1 MKRIP
6 IILMTLLVG
15 VACAF
20 ASPIKV
26 TGKVVSAEDGQGMP
40 GASIVV
46 KGSTTGTITDFDGN
60 FEIEAEDNAL
70 LVFSFMG
77 YKTQELKAA
86 KTLKVVL
93 QADAIMMEE
102 VVSLG
107 YTSAKKAEL
116 SSAAVSVNADELQ
129 DVTTSDVGQMLQ
141 GKVAGVS
148 VSSASGQPGSSAQIR
163 VRGTGSITA
172 TNNPLYVV
180 DGVPGGTFNPNDIE
194 TLTVLKDAGA
204 TAIYGAGAAGGVI
217 IVTTKSGKGKS
228 GKVNVDFKLTGG
240 MKQALFG
247 NMKMMDSEELYYFQ
261 KTLYS
266 KTTFNIIRPKTLLQQ
281 DYNWQKGFF
290 KWGATQDYYV
300 SVSGASD
307 KVKYFASVDYYNED
321 GTLRSTDYDK
331 VSASFN
337 LETELCK
344 GLTLDLRANFYN
356 TNSSEA
362 SSWTILN
369 DAYYKLPWDSPYD
382 SDGNLEKITG
392 SKRADGS
399 VWYSQDQWNS
409 LHSIQYDFART
420 NAFAFYGDAA
430 LHWQATDWLSFHSIN
445 RFSRS
450 ASKYTLFYDPRSY
463 NSTYS
468 NGYLGVTNTMGKS
481 FSTTNTVK
489 AGHTWNR
496 HTLNGIVG
504 YEYSYSKNEY
514 NSAEGTGM
522 PEGMADLDACQKLNV
537 GGYSI
542 PEKSWSAF
550 VQVQY
555 DYAKRYFITGSF
567 RADASSLFGSKHRV
581 GYFPSVAASWM
592 LTNESWLKEQDVM
605 NLMKLRASY
614 GLTGNNQI
622 SAYQYLSVYAFGSKY
637 ENNVGAYLERLSNED
652 LRWET
657 AYMATIGLD
666 FEFLKGRIGFSI
678 DLYNTDNKDLLL
690 NVPLAP
696 STGFASIMQNRG
708 SVRNQGIELQ
718 WNSANVIVGDF
729 RWDMN
734 FNIAFNRNRVMEL
747 PNHESFLLTASNVSQ
762 IVKEGEDIYSWY
774 MPKWLG
780 VDPANGDPLWE
791 KIVYDAEGNEVE
803 RVATNKYN
811 EAQSQI
817 VGKATPI
824 CSGGWLNTFS
834 WKGLSL
840 GINCMYN
847 VGGKIFNYTREA
859 IDSDGAYVGHNQ
871 MSMKNNKMGWSRWE
885 KPGDVATH
893 PKAVL
898 NGNQQSNMLS
908 SRYLEDGSYFRI
920 KNITLAYSLQP
931 DVLAKAHMTHCKIYL
946 SADNVATFTKFSGM
960 DPEVSMVTTSD
971 ALAGFYSTEYP
982 SSRQFLIGLEIGF

>member
-1 MKRIP
+1 MKTFYAICMSLLLTVAP
-6 IILMTLLVG
+6 AMAQMT
-15 VACAF
+15 
-20 ASPIKV
+20 V
-26 TGKVVSAEDGQGMP
+26 TGTVTAAEDGSPLP
-40 GASIVV
+40 GVSIVV
-46 KGSTTGTITDFDGN
+46 EGTTQGTISDIDGRYR
-60 FEIEAEDNAL
+60 IEVSPSAVL
-70 LVFSFMG
+70 QFSFVG
-77 YKTQELKAA
+77 YKTQQQKAQSV
-86 KTLKVVL
+86 LNVVMET
-93 QADAIMMEE
+93 DAIMMDE

-116 SSAAVSVNADELQ
+116 SSAAVSVSADELT
-129 DVTTSDVGQMLQ
+129 DVTTSDIGQMLQ
-141 GKVAGVS
+141 GKVAGVQ
-148 VSSASGQPGSSAQIR
+148 VSAASGQPGSEAQIR

-180 DGVPGGTFNPNDIE
+180 DGVPGGSFNPNDVESI
-194 TLTVLKDAGA
+194 TVLKDAGA

-217 IVTTKSGKGKS
+217 IVTTKSGKGKQ

-240 MKQALFG
+240 LKQALFG
-247 NMKMMDSEELYYFQ
+247 NMKMMDSRELYYFQ

-266 KTTFNIIRPKTLLQQ
+266 KTTFNIIRPKSLLEQ
-281 DYNWQKGFF
+281 DYNWLEGFF
-290 KWGATQDYYV
+290 KLGATQDYYV
-300 SVSGASD
+300 SVSGAGE

-321 GTLRSTDYDK
+321 GTLKSTDFDR

-337 LETELCK
+337 LEAELCK
-344 GLTLDLRANFYN
+344 GLTLDLRANFF
-356 TNSSEA
+356 NSNANEA

-369 DAYYKLPWDSPYD
+369 DAYYKLPWDNPYD
-382 SDGNLEKITG
+382 ADGNLEKITG

-409 LHSIQYDFART
+409 LHSIQYDFARNNT
-420 NAFAFYGDAA
+420 FAFHADAA
-430 LHWQATDWLSFHSIN
+430 LHWQATDWLSFHSVN

-450 ASKYTLFYDPRSY
+450 ASKYTLYYDPRSY

-468 NGYLGVTNTMGKS
+468 KGYLGITNTMGKS

-489 AGHTWNR
+489 AGYTWTR

-504 YEYSYSKNEY
+504 YEYAYSQNEY

-522 PEGMADLDACQKLNV
+522 PENMPDLDACQKLNV

-555 DYAKRYFITGSF
+555 DYAKRYFLTASF

-592 LTNESWLKEQDVM
+592 LTNESWLKDQDVM
-605 NLMKLRASY
+605 NMMKLRASY

-622 SAYQYLSVYAFGSKY
+622 APYQYLSVYAFGSKY
-637 ENNVGAYLERLSNED
+637 QDNVGAYLERLSNEE

-657 AYMATIGLD
+657 AYMATVGLD

-696 STGFASIMQNRG
+696 SMGFASIMQNRG

-718 WNSANVIVGDF
+718 WNSANVIVGGF
-729 RWDMN
+729 RWDMG
-734 FNIAFNRNRVMEL
+734 FNISFNRNRVMDL
-747 PNHESFLLTASNVSQ
+747 PNHESFLQTASNVSQ
-762 IVKEGEDIYSWY
+762 IVQEGEDIYSWY

-780 VDPANGDPLWE
+780 VDPENGDPLWE
-791 KIVYDAEGNEVE
+791 KINYDANGNEIGRE
-803 RVATNKYN
+803 PTNNYN

-840 GINCMYN
+840 AVNCMYN
-847 VGGKIFNYTREA
+847 VGGTIFNFTREA

-871 MSMKNNKMGWSRWE
+871 MSMLNNKQGWSRWE
-885 KPGDVATH
+885 NPGDIATH

-898 NGNQQSNMLS
+898 NGNKQSNQLS

-931 DVLAKAHMTHCKIYL
+931 DVLAKAHMTHCKFYF
-946 SADNVATFTKFSGM
+946 SADNVATATKFSGM
-960 DPEVSMVTTSD
+960 DPEVNMVTTSD
-971 ALAGFYSTEYP
+971 ALAGFYATEYP
-982 SSRQFLIGLEIGF
+982 SSRQFLIGVEIGF